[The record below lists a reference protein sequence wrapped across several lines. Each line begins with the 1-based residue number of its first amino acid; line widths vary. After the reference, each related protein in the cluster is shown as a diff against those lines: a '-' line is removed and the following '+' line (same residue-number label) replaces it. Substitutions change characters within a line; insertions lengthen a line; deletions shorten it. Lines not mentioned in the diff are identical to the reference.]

1 MTIGQKTMLVNGE
14 KKNIDAAP
22 LLQNSTT
29 YVPIKY
35 VLDTFGGSAAWNNTA
50 KKITVTRGTTVLEL
64 TVGKKE
70 FFINGS
76 KKQADVSPI
85 IVNGRTLVPLRL
97 VSEQL
102 GIMVKWDNK
111 TKSITLES

>member
-1 MTIGQKTMLVNGE
+1 M
-14 KKNIDAAP
+14 
-22 LLQNSTT
+22 
-29 YVPIKY
+29 
-35 VLDTFGGSAAWNNTA
+35 
-50 KKITVTRGTTVLEL
+50 
-64 TVGKKE
+64 
-70 FFINGS
+70 FINGS